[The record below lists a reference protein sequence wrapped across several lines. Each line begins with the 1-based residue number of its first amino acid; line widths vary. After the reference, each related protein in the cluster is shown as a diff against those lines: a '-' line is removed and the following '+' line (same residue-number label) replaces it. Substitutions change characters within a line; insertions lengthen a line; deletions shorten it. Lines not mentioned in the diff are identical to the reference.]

1 MSSRARLTL
10 VATLAVVALVCARL
24 GVWQVHRL
32 RERRANNA
40 IALAA
45 RSAPPILLS
54 AATAAGDSLANR
66 RITAVGRYDPAHEV
80 VLRGRSYDGT
90 PGVEVISPLVLG
102 DGRSAVLVNRGFLP
116 SPDAATVETDSLQEP
131 GEVQVQGIALL
142 LASGGGAPLER
153 AGRTTWARLD
163 LAALRARLP
172 YSLAPIYL
180 RQLPDTTL
188 PRFPRR
194 LDPLPLDDGPHLSY
208 AIQWFAFAL
217 MAIVFGGVVL
227 KQKGREPTA

>member
-1 MSSRARLTL
+1 ML
-10 VATLAVVALVCARL
+10 VASFALVALVCARL

-45 RSAPPILLS
+45 RLAPPILLS
-54 AATAAGDSLANR
+54 AATPAGDSLANR
-66 RITAVGRYDPAHEV
+66 RIMAVGRYDPAHEV

-90 PGVEVISPLVLG
+90 PGVELISPLVLG

-131 GEVQVQGIALL
+131 GEVRVEGIALP

-153 AGRTTWARLD
+153 GGRTTWARLD

-172 YSLAPIYL
+172 YSLAPVYL
-180 RQLPDTTL
+180 SQLPDTTL